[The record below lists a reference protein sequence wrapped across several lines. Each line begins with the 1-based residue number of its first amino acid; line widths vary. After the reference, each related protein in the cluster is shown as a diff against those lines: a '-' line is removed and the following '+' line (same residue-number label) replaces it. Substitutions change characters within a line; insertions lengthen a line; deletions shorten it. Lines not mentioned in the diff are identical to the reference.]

1 MRSFSVKGAI
11 RKRGPVAMLA
21 VLTAMALTVLASF
34 GTGAAGHSPV
44 RRAPRLSTS
53 APKAPKT
60 RNLLFVLTESV
71 RFDSVCVEYRADC
84 KLTPFTNRLAE
95 SRFPLLGVRSNSSS
109 TAISVGVMWSGLLP
123 TQMTDAIRSAPM
135 LFDFARA
142 GGYDTAYWSSQS
154 TMFTGSSAF
163 FAALPLSKRC
173 SGSDLGEVPDDA
185 GADDTLVTERVKR
198 DLPKLREPW
207 FAVVHYANTHYP
219 YRVRGEEPFQPATED
234 KSPEETAH
242 FKNHY
247 QNSVYT
253 QDRTIADLLTAVR
266 ASPAGA
272 RTVVMYTSDH
282 GEAFR
287 EHGQLG
293 HTTSVFEEEIH
304 VPTWVDAPP
313 DVLTTQER
321 EALAAARE
329 ALVWH
334 VDIAPTILDGL
345 GLWDAPPVAAARK
358 RMVGTSFLRS
368 KHTTSILPLTNCTE
382 IWGCSFRNWG
392 VARGTLKLESREFD
406 ADWHC
411 WDLAR
416 DPYEQHDL
424 GTEACGDM
432 KSAAET
438 FFGRLP
444 REGAEMR
451 GLSP

>member
-1 MRSFSVKGAI
+1 MRSFSVKGPI
-11 RKRGPVAMLA
+11 GKSGRIAML
-21 VLTAMALTVLASF
+21 VVSTATALTVLASF
-34 GTGAAGHSPV
+34 GTGAGGHPSV
-44 RRAPRLSTS
+44 RRAPRLSTF
-53 APKAPKT
+53 APKLPKA
-60 RNLLFVLTESV
+60 RNFLLVLTESV

-95 SRFPLLGVRSNSSS
+95 ARFPLLGMRSNSST
-109 TAISVGVMWSGLLP
+109 TAISVGVVWSGLLP

-135 LFDFARA
+135 IFDFARA
-142 GGYDTAYWSSQS
+142 GGYDTAYWSSQAA
-154 TMFTGSSAF
+154 MFTGSSAF
-163 FAALPLSKRC
+163 FGALPLSQRC
-173 SGSDLGEVPDDA
+173 SGADLGEVLDDA

-198 DLPKLREPW
+198 ELPKLREPW
-207 FAVVHYANTHYP
+207 FAVVQYANTHYP

-234 KSPEETAH
+234 KSPEETER

-247 QNSVYT
+247 QNSVYA
-253 QDRTIADLLTAVR
+253 QDKTVADLLSAVR
-266 ASPAGA
+266 ASAAGA

-293 HTTSVFEEEIH
+293 HTTSVFEEELH
-304 VPTWVDAPP
+304 VPTWIDAPP

-321 EALAAARE
+321 EALAAVRE
-329 ALVWH
+329 TLVWH

-345 GLWDAPPVAAARK
+345 GLWDAPAVVTARQ
-358 RMVGTSFLRS
+358 RMVGTTLFRS
-368 KHTTSILPLTNCTE
+368 KRTTSILPLTNCTE

-392 VARGTLKLESREFD
+392 VARGNLKLESREFD

-424 GTEACGDM
+424 GEKACGDM

-444 REGAEMR
+444 RQGAEMR
-451 GLSP
+451 GVGP

>member
-1 MRSFSVKGAI
+1 M
-11 RKRGPVAMLA
+11 KRVIGKPGRFAMLA
-21 VLTAMALTVLASF
+21 VLVAGGVTALASF
-34 GTGAAGHSPV
+34 GTGAGGRPPV
-44 RRAPRLSTS
+44 RRAPRLATLSPKV
-53 APKAPKT
+53 PKA
-60 RNLLFVLTESV
+60 RNVMLVLTESV
-71 RFDSVCVEYRADC
+71 RFDSVCVEYRDDC

-95 SRFPLLGVRSNSSS
+95 SRFPLLDMRSNSST
-109 TAISVGVMWSGLLP
+109 TAISVGVLWSGLLP

-142 GGYDTAYWSSQS
+142 AGYDTAYWSSQS
-154 TMFTGSSAF
+154 TMFTGSTAF

-185 GADDTLVTERVKR
+185 GAEDTLVTERIKR
-198 DLPKLREPW
+198 ELPKVREPW
-207 FAVVHYANTHYP
+207 LAVVQYANTHYP

-234 KSPEETAH
+234 KAPEQTAR

-247 QNSVYT
+247 RNSVYA
-253 QDRTIADLLTAVR
+253 QDKTIADMLAALR

-272 RTVVMYTSDH
+272 RTIVMYTSDH

-313 DVLTTQER
+313 DVLSPQER
-321 EALAAARE
+321 EALTAARD

-334 VDIAPTILDGL
+334 VDVAPTILDWL
-345 GLWDAPPVAAARK
+345 GLWDMPAVFAARQ
-358 RMVGTSFLRS
+358 RMAGTSLMRP
-368 KHTTSILPLTNCTE
+368 KRTTSILPLTNCAE
-382 IWGCSFRNWG
+382 IWGCSFRTWG

-424 GTEACGDM
+424 GTEACGEL
-432 KSAAET
+432 KGAAET

-451 GLSP
+451 GLRQP